1 MNAKMN
7 AIAMTLLMVASA
19 LAGCTSGDPDG
30 DDTSGIDMEILNEMI
45 DDNLQ
50 DFINNTSVTVYQEI
64 HHHYHNNTT
73 YVVDDGD
80 YSSTTNIEYNNTTNN
95 EVVQTNPEIYTFD
108 RTFTDREL
116 FLDEFD
122 HRNNSIT
129 GVFNLHDFDSNQ
141 SYNETVTI
149 DCGVYYIVGSDDF
162 NSWNENSSLWE
173 ESYWVNSD
181 WYGTGWAVYESL
193 GYEGYNIT
201 MIDLYHRIAW
211 NDEVRMACDETYP
224 IEGYSIDR
232 GSLVVFSLE
241 IPQGYAISCQ
251 YNAFPSFYYQDEN
264 GLWSGAANAILKID
278 GLNFQCGNLIG
289 GSNNMTFEILRGTN
303 DYYYTLTYDRVHRIV
318 FTFQIIPVTPI
329 E

>member
-1 MNAKMN
+1 MRTTTIL
-7 AIAMTLLMVASA
+7 IALTMLTTS
-19 LAGCTSGDPDG
+19 LAGCTGGDPDAG
-30 DDTSGIDMEILNEMI
+30 GNDEFDSEALQDLIDQ
-45 DDNLQ
+45 NLQ

-141 SYNETVTI
+141 SYNDTVTI

-251 YNAFPSFYYQDEN
+251 YPGFPSFYYQDED
-264 GLWSGAANAILKID
+264 GLWHGGSNAILKID
-278 GLNFQCGNLIG
+278 GLNFQCWHLIG
-289 GSNNMTFEILRGTN
+289 GSKNMTFEILRGTN
-303 DYYYTLTYDRVHRIV
+303 DYVENLSYDRVHRIV

>member
-1 MNAKMN
+1 L
-7 AIAMTLLMVASA
+7 ITTSLS
-19 LAGCTSGDPDG
+19 GCTGNGDGPQFELSSDEIQ
-30 DDTSGIDMEILNEMI
+30 DLIDENI
-45 DDNLQ
+45 DDFL
-50 DFINNTSVTVYQEI
+50 NNTTITVNQEI
-64 HHHYHNNTT
+64 HHQNNTTVVNNYHNNTTYVVDDTTVVNNYHNNTT

-80 YSSTTNIEYNNTTNN
+80 YSSTTNIS
-95 EVVQTNPEIYTFD
+95 QTNSEIYTFD
-108 RTFTDREL
+108 RIFTDREL

-129 GVFNLHDFDSNQ
+129 GVFTLFDFDSSQ
-141 SYNETVTI
+141 SYNDTVTI

-162 NSWNENSSLWE
+162 NSWNENSSLWA

-181 WYGTGWAVYESL
+181 WYGTGWAVYELL

-211 NDEVRMACDETYP
+211 NDEVRMTCDETYP
-224 IEGYSIDR
+224 IEGYSIDI

-251 YNAFPSFYYQDEN
+251 YSAFPSFYYQDEE
-264 GLWSGAANAILKID
+264 GLWNGSTNTILKID

-303 DYYYTLTYDRVHRIV
+303 DYYQTLSYDRMHRIV
-318 FTFQIIPVTPI
+318 FTFQIIPVSPV